1 MLRHPE
7 KNDTSDNNLHKNS
20 IKSES
25 PSPQKQS
32 SPRKRNR
39 YSKGQ
44 AEYWKERVFKQKIGT
59 WSASTYSVRF
69 QAHGKN
75 RLITLKAKTQRDAA
89 VEAKDL
95 WFAVTQNGWDAA
107 IPHMK
112 RGKASAIPSDSP
124 LSIVDTTS
132 APEKAPKKQEP
143 TVGSLLK
150 CYSENVVSTSEAT
163 RRAYVTAFRA
173 IIADIVSIPKTGFKP
188 QERNEKIDKVSLLKI
203 SREEIQK
210 WIAKE
215 TRKCR
220 NQSDRRTIRSRFVN
234 AKSLFHKNALEAFNR
249 LHGLSLTS
257 PFTDI
262 SLPKTAPVR
271 HFSKIDL
278 GQLIEMAKV
287 DLSGST
293 ADFEQWKI
301 LILVI
306 SAGLRRNEVDKLRWT
321 DIDLKSQKLHIRDA
335 EGHTL
340 KTSSS
345 VASIALDNRTCEIIS
360 GWKSPKAPAFVIS
373 EAYNP
378 SMKHMRCGDHF
389 SRLCQWLRN
398 LIVDGEKPLA
408 NVQKPLHE
416 LRKEAGSRVNELHG
430 LHEACRFLRHT
441 SINTTSDYY
450 LNSDKVTV
458 GMDALIEGEQQAPTN
473 EGETNKS
480 GEDILI
486 ISNDTRAQRS
496 IQFVP

>member
-1 MLRHPE
+1 M
-7 KNDTSDNNLHKNS
+7 HKNS
-20 IKSES
+20 IKSDS
-25 PSPQKQS
+25 PSPQKQPF
-32 SPRKRNR
+32 PRKRNR

-44 AEYWKERVFKQKIGT
+44 AEYWKERVFKQTIGT
-59 WSASTYSVRF
+59 WTASTYSVRF

-75 RLITLKAKTQRDAA
+75 RLVTLKAKTQRDAA
-89 VEAKDL
+89 AEAKDL
-95 WFAVTQNGWDAA
+95 WFAVSQNGWDAA
-107 IPHMK
+107 IPHKK
-112 RGKASAIPSDSP
+112 RGKTAAPPPESSRSNDSTA
-124 LSIVDTTS
+124 TT
-132 APEKAPKKQEP
+132 PEKAPKKQEP

-173 IIADIVSIPKTGFKP
+173 IVADIASIPKTGFKP
-188 QERNEKIDKVSLLKI
+188 QERNEKIDKISLLKI

-210 WIAKE
+210 WIATE
-215 TRKCR
+215 TRKCT

-234 AKSLFHKNALEAFNR
+234 AKCLFHKNALEAFNK

-262 SLPKTAPVR
+262 TLPKTAPVR
-271 HFSKIDL
+271 HFSKVDL

-287 DLSGST
+287 DLAGS
-293 ADFEQWKI
+293 AEGIEQWKI

-345 VASIALDNRTCEIIS
+345 VASISLDSRTCDIIS
-360 GWKSPKAPAFVIS
+360 GWKPPKAPAFVIS
-373 EAYNP
+373 EARNP
-378 SMKHMRCGDHF
+378 SMKHMRCGEHF
-389 SRLCQWLRN
+389 FRLCQWLRN

-458 GMDALIEGEQQAPTN
+458 GMDELFEGEKPSQEATEAPDA
-473 EGETNKS
+473 GEEIIFVSSSTPASKS
-480 GEDILI
+480 ILLEP
-486 ISNDTRAQRS
+486 SKH
-496 IQFVP
+496 FK